1 MIAKRIFDF
10 LGAAV
15 GLILLSPLF
24 CGIALWIKFDTP
36 GPVFFRQERVGRH
49 GRLFRIHKFRSMAV
63 DAEKR
68 GLQITVRGDARI
80 TASGAF
86 IRKYKLDELPQLIDV
101 LLGDM
106 SLVGPRPEV
115 ARYVACYAPSDR
127 ALVQSVRPGI
137 TDLAS
142 LEFRNENDLLVAAAD
157 PEATYVSDILPRK
170 MVYYRQYVQTRS
182 LWLDVRIIM
191 RTIRLVFFR

>member
-1 MIAKRIFDF
+1 MIVKRLFDF
-10 LGAAV
+10 CGAAV
-15 GLILLSPLF
+15 GLILLAPLF
-24 CGIALWIKFDTP
+24 FGIALWIKLDSP

-49 GRLFRIHKFRSMAV
+49 GRLFRIHKFRSMVA

-68 GLQITVRGDARI
+68 GLQITVRGDDRI
-80 TASGAF
+80 TPSGAF

-101 LLGDM
+101 LLGSM

-115 ARYVACYAPSDR
+115 ARYVACYSASDR

-142 LEFRNENDLLVAAAD
+142 LEFRNENELLIASKD
-157 PEATYVSDILPRK
+157 PEATYVQDILPRK
-170 MVYYRQYVQTRS
+170 MVYYRQYVKNRS
-182 LWLDVRIIM
+182 LWLDVRIIL
-191 RTIRLVFFR
+191 RTFRLIFFR